1 MKKGIRTEV
10 IQNTSDENKE
20 KNHPK
25 VIKSTKKYEIA
36 NRKINQVRP
45 KEQKSKKWYEEGHNN
60 DRSYKK

>member
-1 MKKGIRTEV
+1 MKKGLKPA
-10 IQNTSDENKE
+10 SDQKERDKNRE

>member
-25 VIKSTKKYEIA
+25 VIINTKKYEIA

-45 KEQKSKKWYEEGHNN
+45 K
-60 DRSYKK
+60 

>member
-1 MKKGIRTEV
+1 MKKGIRTEI
-10 IQNTSDENKE
+10 IQNTSDENRE

-45 KEQKSKKWYEEGHNN
+45 K
-60 DRSYKK
+60 